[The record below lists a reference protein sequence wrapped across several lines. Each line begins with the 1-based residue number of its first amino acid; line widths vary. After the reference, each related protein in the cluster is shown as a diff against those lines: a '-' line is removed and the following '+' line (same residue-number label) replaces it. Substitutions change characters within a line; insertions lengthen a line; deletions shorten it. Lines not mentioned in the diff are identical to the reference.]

1 MAVIKRIIKTV
12 TSVQNFPYLFLSLLL
27 VIYFF
32 PIFFQNQTFYYGDIL
47 SVLPLKKF
55 FFDSLAKGVFP
66 LWLPDM
72 LSGYPIFA
80 DLSAGTYYLPY
91 LFLVIAQTI
100 RAISI
105 LVVIHFFIAAFFMY
119 RLCRHLRIS
128 KTGSL
133 SGAIIYSLSGL
144 MVNYIADPSRFFV
157 VSLYPV
163 FFLFLVK
170 SLEKKNFLI
179 LFLTSAVLATQ
190 IFAGHIQYVVIE
202 LLFVPVFLFQK
213 TEKKFS
219 KKLLSLLIIIIL
231 GFLFAAVVILP
242 TLELMPYST
251 RSLIGQDLSVYRNFS
266 LHPLSLVRFI
276 LAHFWGIR
284 NEGSAWG
291 FMDTS
296 TLGYIG
302 FVPLLLILLNIK
314 QIFSVRRI
322 WPFLFAA
329 VLSLFISFGT
339 NLSFFKFFIST
350 IPIFGVFR
358 NPMSFLVVY
367 TFSLSLI
374 SGFAVDFFITQKL
387 RFKKTLIILL
397 FFVVAAAVFFIAVNI
412 NRSIPQNL
420 LKMTASL
427 FHKNL
432 SAFHT
437 IEVDKRIAGFITLNI
452 AAVSI
457 LGFVSLIISKREMIP
472 LIIFLDLLLFTKS
485 NLFILDASLVETRNP
500 VVNFLQQNLG
510 SYRYLSS
517 SEILPFSGM
526 YDYFGRLAFQP
537 PFSKEG
543 SQLDKQGLE
552 EQFTNQ
558 LRLIPPNFSYYY
570 NLKTID
576 GIATFILKDYNRMFQ
591 KNSRLNRFYE
601 SAGKY
606 NPQLLETKADAVL
619 TKIDF
624 TKIDFNDSLLDELS
638 VKSLVSDR
646 ELYLSHHR
654 RVYFDKGISVYENIN
669 VKPRAYITD
678 DSGKMTEVAEI
689 LKEDANTVK
698 ILAGKKGLLVLKDI
712 YYPGWKVFVN
722 GKENKLQ
729 IVDGL
734 WRGIRVEEEG
744 SLVTFSF
751 QPRSFYL
758 GLAVS
763 GLSLISAIIY
773 LLLNNTNLF
782 KKVTLSSR
790 PTPT

>member
-1 MAVIKRIIKTV
+1 MAVIKRIIKAF

-55 FFDSLAKGVFP
+55 FFDSLTKGVFP
-66 LWLPDM
+66 LWLPNM

-80 DLSAGTYYLPY
+80 DPSAGTYYLPY
-91 LFLVIAQTI
+91 LFLLIAQTI
-100 RAISI
+100 RAISV
-105 LVVIHFFIAAFFMY
+105 LVVTHFFVAAFFMY
-119 RLCRHLRIS
+119 RLCRHFRIS

-157 VSLYPV
+157 ISLYPV
-163 FFLFLVK
+163 FSLFMVK
-170 SLEKKNFLI
+170 SLEKKNILF
-179 LFLTSAVLATQ
+179 LFLTSLVLAMQ

-202 LLFVPVFLFQK
+202 LLFAPVFLFRK
-213 TEKKFS
+213 TDIKFS
-219 KKLLSLLIIIIL
+219 QKVLFLIIIAIL
-231 GFLFAAVVILP
+231 GFLLAAVVILP
-242 TLELMPYST
+242 VLELIPYST

-266 LHPLSLVRFI
+266 LNPLSLVRFVF
-276 LAHFWGIR
+276 AHFWGIK
-284 NEGSAWG
+284 NQGSAWG
-291 FMDTS
+291 AMDTS
-296 TLGYIG
+296 MLGYIG
-302 FVPLLLILLNIK
+302 FIPLLLIMLNLKKILSAK
-314 QIFSVRRI
+314 QIR
-322 WPFLFAA
+322 PFLLAA
-329 VLSLFISFGT
+329 ILSLVISFGT
-339 NLSFFKFFIST
+339 YLPFFKLFVST
-350 IPIFGVFR
+350 IPIFGFFR
-358 NPMSFLVVY
+358 NPMSFLVIY
-367 TFSLSLI
+367 TFSMSLI
-374 SGFAVDFFITQKL
+374 AGFATDFYITQRL
-387 RFKKTLIILL
+387 HFKKTFIILL
-397 FFVVAAAVFFIAVNI
+397 FFAVAALIFYLVVNI
-412 NRSIPQNL
+412 DRTLPQNL
-420 LKMTASL
+420 LKMTASF

-437 IEVDKRIAGFITLNI
+437 VDVDREIAGFITLNI
-452 AAVSI
+452 AVVSI

-472 LIIFLDLLLFTKS
+472 VIIFLDLLLFTRS
-485 NLFILDASLVETRNP
+485 NFFTIDAFLVETRNP

-543 SQLDKQGLE
+543 TKLDRQGLE

-576 GIATFILKDYNRMFQ
+576 GIATFILKDYNRLFQ

-624 TKIDFNDSLLDELS
+624 TKIDFNDPLLDELS
-638 VKSLVSDR
+638 VKYLVSDR
-646 ELYLSHHR
+646 ELYLSHHL
-654 RVYFDKGISVYENIN
+654 RVYFDKGISVYENKN
-669 VKPRAYITD
+669 VKPRAHITD
-678 DSGKMTEVAEI
+678 DSGKEVEEAEI

-722 GKENKLQ
+722 DKENKLQ
-729 IVDGL
+729 IIDGL
-734 WRGIRVEEEG
+734 WRGVMIEKEG
-744 SLVTFSF
+744 SLVTFRF

-773 LLLNNTNLF
+773 LF
-782 KKVTLSSR
+782 WQYKKKR
-790 PTPT
+790 